1 MQIKTQLRLSRVGN
15 YNARFVVESHSE
27 HNMKAQVMMTTTELI
42 KMLQSIEKGAS
53 GRSREIS
60 IYYTDINGCMKFKAD
75 PTFEITSTGDGC
87 AGAEVTLL
95 ID

>member
-1 MQIKTQLRLSRVGN
+1 
-15 YNARFVVESHSE
+15 
-27 HNMKAQVMMTTTELI
+27 MTTTELI
-42 KMLQSIEKGAS
+42 KMLQMIEKGAS

-60 IYYTDINGCMKFKAD
+60 IYYTDKKGRMKFKSD
-75 PTFEITSTGDGC
+75 PTFEIASTGDGC